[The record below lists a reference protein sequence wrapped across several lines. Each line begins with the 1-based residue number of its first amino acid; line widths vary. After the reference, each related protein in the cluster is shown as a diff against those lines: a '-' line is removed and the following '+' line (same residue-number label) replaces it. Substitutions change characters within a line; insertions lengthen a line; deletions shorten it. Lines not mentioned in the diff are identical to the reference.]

1 MKLSR
6 RPYNTAPSGPAHA
19 DFLFA
24 DAAPPG
30 CVILARVR
38 VVHVEPEPLHVLHYT
53 AAPGRGTRTRALP
66 LLRARVDGLP
76 P

>member
-1 MKLSR
+1 M
-6 RPYNTAPSGPAHA
+6 APSGSARA
-19 DFLFA
+19 ALSSG
-24 DAAPPG
+24 AAPPG

-38 VVHVEPEPLHVLHYT
+38 VVHIEPEPLHVIHYT
-53 AAPGRGTRTRALP
+53 DAASGRGTRTRALP